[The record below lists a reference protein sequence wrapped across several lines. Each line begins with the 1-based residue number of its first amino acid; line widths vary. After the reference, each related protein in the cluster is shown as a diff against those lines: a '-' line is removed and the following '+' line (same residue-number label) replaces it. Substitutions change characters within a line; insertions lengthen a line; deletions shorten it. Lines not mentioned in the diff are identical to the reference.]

1 MGNNEDLMSHRNHR
15 LMFTDEKMVVVA
27 MALLIAG
34 SGWVALAPG
43 SRIEQEILACRLSGY
58 GALGFLAISILLGPV
73 LRTASWIGLS
83 FDGKTSARISK
94 NTGIASAIVAV
105 VHSVIAVA
113 DYLQG
118 NWREMFDESYLYA
131 GLLAL
136 VILVLLLVFSLKP
149 LMSQVGWELWK
160 PTFRLSFA
168 AAILVLCHL
177 LYAPFA
183 SMSWTLSLYGFATA
197 IFLLRFLPSRGKA
210 PAKAVESSGTAP

>member
-1 MGNNEDLMSHRNHR
+1 MGKNENHLSQRNHR

-27 MALLIAG
+27 MVLLIAG

-43 SRIEQEILACRLSGY
+43 SGIEEEILACRLSGY
-58 GALGFLAISILLGPV
+58 GALGFLAISILLGPL
-73 LRTASWIGLS
+73 LRTLGWVGLS

-94 NTGIASAIVAV
+94 NTGIASAIMAV
-105 VHSVIAVA
+105 VHSVIAA
-113 DYLQG
+113 TDYLQG
-118 NWREMFDESYLYA
+118 NWREMFDYSYLYA

-136 VILVLLLVFSLKP
+136 VVLVLLLVFSLKP
-149 LMSQVGWELWK
+149 LMSRVGWELWK

-197 IFLLRFLPSRGKA
+197 IFLLRFLPLRGNGV
-210 PAKAVESSGTAP
+210 PSSGTPLGNGD